1 MKKAFVL
8 LTIIMLTAMSDTIN
22 AQQQKP
28 CTAPECSQF
37 DFWLGDWRLTYN
49 DTSHATNTI
58 TKEMNGCVI
67 HEHFNDEVKLYH
79 GESWSVY
86 NPKTKLWQQT
96 WVDDQGE
103 YIVLTG
109 TYSDGKMTL
118 TTEPAMN
125 NGVKIINRMV
135 FHNITKDSFDWEW
148 EATIDEGKT
157 WKNNWHIH
165 YQRK

>member
-1 MKKAFVL
+1 MKKAFL
-8 LTIIMLTAMSDTIN
+8 LFITLILLSMPDTTN
-22 AQQQKP
+22 AQQP

-37 DFWLGDWRLTYN
+37 DFWLGDWQLTYN

-58 TKEMNGCVI
+58 TKEMKGCVI
-67 HEHFNDEVKLYH
+67 HEHFNDPDKSYR

-86 NPKTKLWQQT
+86 NPRTKLWQQT
-96 WVDDQGE
+96 WVDDQGA
-103 YIVLTG
+103 YIVLKG

-118 TTEPAMN
+118 TTEPVMN
-125 NGVKIINRMV
+125 NGVKTVSRMI

-148 EATIDEGKT
+148 EATTDDGKT